1 MAAAFS
7 LGGAIVVVTT
17 SSKRHCS
24 ASQLMQQY
32 YGGEEENNYYSNDD
46 QSQYY
51 DNQQQSQYYDDEQQ
65 QQQQNQQYYDE
76 QQQQYYNDDQSTN
89 EEPTLLITN
98 NMQQEMQ
105 RATSNI
111 EMGGLDYLALARQRA
126 AARVE
131 SINNQSTEEDWKRL
145 AEEKRI
151 QSGGYVSGD
160 EAWEA
165 SLGEEGSESDFAA
178 SLGMSGVNLVQGEGG
193 IMMTEGGLVVD
204 NMDDGDEPQLL
215 F

>member
-1 MAAAFS
+1 MAAAFTA
-7 LGGAIVVVTT
+7 GGTT
-17 SSKRHCS
+17 ISKRHF
-24 ASQLMQQY
+24 ASQLMQQF
-32 YGGEEENNYYSNDD
+32 GGEEENNYYSNDD

-51 DNQQQSQYYDDEQQ
+51 DINQQQSQYYDE
-65 QQQQNQQYYDE
+65 NQQYYDE
-76 QQQQYYNDDQSTN
+76 QQQQYDNSQGG
-89 EEPTLLITN
+89 EEPTLLITD

-131 SINNQSTEEDWKRL
+131 SVNNQSSDEDWLRL
-145 AEEKRI
+145 AEEKRF

-165 SLGEEGSESDFAA
+165 SLGEEGSESDFA
-178 SLGMSGVNLVQGEGG
+178 SLGMGGVNLVQGEGG
-193 IMMTEGGLVVD
+193 VMMTEGGLVVD
-204 NMDDGDEPQLL
+204 NMDEGDEPQLL